1 MKLDT
6 RVAAAQTEI
15 VDVAQFFT
23 EPAPDLSS
31 YAESMQGSTILKIAG
46 EVREMLERGEKIVN
60 LTVGD
65 FRPDQFPVPSALTE
79 RIVEA
84 HRQGE
89 TNYPPVPGVTEL
101 RETVREY
108 VREDLGLDYPLEG
121 ILIAGGARPHLYTG
135 YMTLVDPGDKAIYPV
150 PSWNNHHYVRLSGA
164 LGVPIPVTP
173 EKNFHLDRT
182 DLEPHLHDA
191 RLLALNSPLNPTGTC
206 IARDALEGICEA
218 IVEEN
223 ERRRAKKSRPFYLL
237 YDQVYNALTFGNAK
251 HFTPVGLVPE
261 IAPYV
266 VMTDAVSKA
275 LSGTGLRVGWALA
288 PPSIV
293 RKMAAL
299 GGHYGTWAPRP
310 EQVGTARFLR
320 DRTALEA
327 HRREIR
333 RRIEARL
340 DSLDR
345 GFREMRRAGLPV
357 EHIAPQ
363 GAIYLSVRFDLIGR
377 TLAGRSVR
385 SNEDIRSLLLH
396 EAGFAVVPF
405 QAFGLSGESG
415 WMRLSIGAVSV
426 DEIHAGLERVRR
438 LLEATRAGT

>member
-1 MKLDT
+1 MKLNSPVDAT
-6 RVAAAQTEI
+6 YTDV
-15 VDVAQFFT
+15 VDVAPFFT
-23 EPAPDLSS
+23 KAAPLLST
-31 YAESMQGSTILKIAG
+31 YAESIQGSTILKIAG
-46 EVREMLERGEKIVN
+46 EVREMIERGEEILN

-65 FRPDQFPVPSALTE
+65 FRPDQFPLPAALTE

-101 RETVREY
+101 REAVREH

-121 ILIAGGARPHLYTG
+121 VLIASGARPHLYTG
-135 YMTLVDPGDKAIYPV
+135 YMTLVDPGDKVLYPV

-164 LGVPIPVTP
+164 MGVPIPVTP
-173 EKNFHLDRT
+173 EKNFHIDRI
-182 DLEPHLHDA
+182 DLEAHLEDA

-206 IARDALEGICEA
+206 ISRDALGGICEA

-223 ERRRAKKSRPFYLL
+223 ERRRARKARPFFLL
-237 YDQVYNALTFGNAK
+237 YDQVYHSLTFGNAR
-251 HFTPVGLVPE
+251 HYTPVGLVPE
-261 IAPYV
+261 VAPYV
-266 VMTDAVSKA
+266 VMMDAVSKG

-288 PPSIV
+288 PPAVV

-320 DRTALEA
+320 DRVALEA

-340 DSLDR
+340 DPLDR
-345 GFREMRRAGLPV
+345 GFGEMRETGLPV

-363 GAIYLSVRFDLIGR
+363 GAIYLSVRFDLIGK
-377 TLAGRSVR
+377 TVAGKLIR
-385 SNEDIRSLLLH
+385 SNEEIRSLLLQ

-405 QAFGLSGESG
+405 QAFGLAGESG

-426 DEIHAGLERVRR
+426 EQIHAGLGRVRR
-438 LLEATRAGT
+438 LLEKAH